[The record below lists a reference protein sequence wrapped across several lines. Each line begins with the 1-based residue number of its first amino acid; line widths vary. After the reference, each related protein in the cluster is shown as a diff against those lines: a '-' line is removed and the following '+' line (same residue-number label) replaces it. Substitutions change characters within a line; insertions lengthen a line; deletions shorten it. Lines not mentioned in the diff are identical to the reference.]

1 MGEPPVFFSYQLN
14 PELIM
19 KGLKMLTGQQKNEI
33 VKGAMDWALS
43 NGFNYEQAIGY
54 ANEFLKVEMEN
65 PSFTSEL
72 TPFSL

>member
-1 MGEPPVFFSYQLN
+1 MPYLHHQQDNELN
-14 PELIM
+14 YERV
-19 KGLKMLTGQQKNEI
+19 KMLTGQQKNEI